1 MNSNVTPFNSNPAPD
16 PSAVLSDGDA
26 VSVSD
31 LAAARRARTS
41 VADANAAY
49 RAELVTEYMQVLRSG
64 VWSDEL
70 RLLAEASRY
79 DAANPDDSVPLYDE
93 LHAIALFGASEGVAA

>member
-1 MNSNVTPFNSNPAPD
+1 MNRTYRAASTAYGS
-16 PSAVLSDGDA
+16 LSDGDA

-41 VADANAAY
+41 VADANAAF

-70 RLLAEASRY
+70 RLLAEARRY

-93 LHAIALFGASEGVAA
+93 LHAIALFGTSEGVAA